1 MLIFWPSLR
10 RMALI
15 IMMIMTPVPANFVIA
30 IGEEPWMKFVMH
42 PMVNVSACQAFQLE
56 TALVSLDSMVQ
67 HVQVVQV
74 RKIKEVVSAP

>member
-10 RMALI
+10 TMALI

-42 PMVNVSACQAFQLE
+42 PMVNVSACQALVE

-74 RKIKEVVSAP
+74 RRIIEVVAAP

>member
-42 PMVNVSACQAFQLE
+42 PMVNVSACQALVE
-56 TALVSLDSMVQ
+56 TALVSLDSLVQ

-74 RKIKEVVSAP
+74 RRIIEVVAAP

>member
-42 PMVNVSACQAFQLE
+42 PMVNVSACQALVE

>member
-42 PMVNVSACQAFQLE
+42 PMVNVSACQALVE

-74 RKIKEVVSAP
+74 RRIIEVVAAP

>member
-42 PMVNVSACQAFQLE
+42 PMVNVSACQALVE

-74 RKIKEVVSAP
+74 RKIKEVVAAP

>member
-42 PMVNVSACQAFQLE
+42 PMVNVSACQALVE
-56 TALVSLDSMVQ
+56 TALVSLDSLVQ

-74 RKIKEVVSAP
+74 RKIKEVVAAP